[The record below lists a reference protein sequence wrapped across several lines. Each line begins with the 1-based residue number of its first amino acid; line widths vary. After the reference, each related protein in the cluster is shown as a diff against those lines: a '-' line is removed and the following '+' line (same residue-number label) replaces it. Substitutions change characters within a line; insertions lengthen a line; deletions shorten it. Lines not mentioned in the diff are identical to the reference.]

1 MEEHKSD
8 KLRSALAALIAKAD
22 WGDISAHIKL
32 YRFINPPC
40 DKTGERRKQRRALVR
55 SLADKAGAPYVAA
68 HLDYAFAYNIGHFIL
83 TSPSPADEA
92 QRIFRRTKR
101 GRNARSLVERN
112 LIAFSVQILRDDGFS
127 LEKACQKIAEAT
139 CPRISRDA
147 VRRIYENI
155 KRSAGNAPL
164 LQPDV
169 ADALA
174 ARVTMTDADF

>member
-8 KLRSALAALIAKAD
+8 KLRRALAALIDRAD

-32 YRFINPPC
+32 YRFINPRC
-40 DKTGERRKQRRALVR
+40 DETGERSKQRRALVR
-55 SLADKAGAPYVAA
+55 SVADDLDAPYVAA
-68 HLDYAFAYNIGHFIL
+68 SLDLAFAYNFGHFIL
-83 TSPSPADEA
+83 PSPSPADEA
-92 QRIFRRTKR
+92 QRIFDRTKK
-101 GRNARSLVERN
+101 GRKARSLLERTA
-112 LIAFSVQILRDDGFS
+112 IAFSVQFLRDHGFS
-127 LEKACQKIAEAT
+127 LEKACQKIAEAA

-147 VRRIYENI
+147 VRRIYENM